1 MFQKPNWPAQ
11 KQVPSV
17 RMVAPA
23 PEEDDYP
30 PPAERS
36 GSEDSESSESYVVT
50 EKLAISTV
58 EDELGGGDLKAIF
71 RHDRKMFPLWERRS
85 LVQGSRVPNV

>member
-1 MFQKPNWPAQ
+1 MFRKPIWPAQ

-30 PPAERS
+30 PPAEQS
-36 GSEDSESSESYVVT
+36 GCEDSDSGESYAAA
-50 EKLAISTV
+50 EEQAISTV
-58 EDELGGGDLKAIF
+58 EDGFSEGDLEAVF
-71 RHDRKMFPLWERRS
+71 R
-85 LVQGSRVPNV
+85 VA